1 MKYFFPNVSHVLIVD
16 DNPEN
21 LQVLGN
27 YLQKESYDLEF
38 ALDGKSALDWID
50 RKNFDLILLDI
61 MMPGMDGFEVCTR
74 LKGDIKTR
82 DIPVIFLTANADTDC
97 TIKAFD
103 LGAADY
109 VTKPFNQKELLA
121 RVHTQ
126 IEIKKTRDEVTR
138 YLKEVENKNILIT
151 SSIKYAKSIQ
161 TAVFKS
167 SQNLSEYFSDQFTL
181 ILPKDIVSG
190 DFYWSAKVNGR
201 YLLGVFDCTGHGVP
215 GAFMSLLF
223 VTFLNDIVKVAK
235 IYEPHLILNRLR
247 ERVIDALEQKGFI
260 MEMHDGMDA
269 ALISYDYEDKVIH
282 FSGAFSKM
290 YLIRNDKIM
299 EFKGDRMP
307 VSYYDKMKDFSSQE
321 IKVCKG
327 DNVYMFT
334 DGYKDQFGGPRG
346 KKYGQDNFKKILIA
360 NHKKPMETQKQL
372 LYDSHLAWR
381 DGRSDQIDDITIV
394 GFRY

>member
-1 MKYFFPNVSHVLIVD
+1 MKAPDRGKFSVLIVD

-27 YLQKESYDLEF
+27 YLQKEGYDLEF
-38 ALDGKSALDWID
+38 ALDGRSALDWID
-50 RKNFDLILLDI
+50 SKNFDLILLDI
-61 MMPGMDGFEVCTR
+61 MMPGMDGFDVCTHIKCN
-74 LKGDIKTR
+74 LKNMH
-82 DIPVIFLTANADTDC
+82 IPVIFLTANSDTDS

-121 RVHTQ
+121 RVNTQ
-126 IEIKKTRDEVTR
+126 IEIKKRGDEVSR
-138 YLKEVENKNILIT
+138 YLKELENKNILIT
-151 SSIKYAKSIQ
+151 GSIKYAKSIQ

-167 SQNLSEYFSDQFTL
+167 SQNISEYCTDQFTL
-181 ILPKDIVSG
+181 TIPKDIVSG
-190 DFYWSAKVNGR
+190 DFYWSANINGK
-201 YLLGVFDCTGHGVP
+201 YLIGVFDCTGHGVP

-223 VTFLNDIVKVAK
+223 VTFLNDIVKVGK
-235 IYEPHLILNRLR
+235 VYEPHLILNRLR
-247 ERVIDALEQKGFI
+247 ERVIDSLDQKGI
-260 MEMHDGMDA
+260 VMEMHDGMDA
-269 ALISYDYEDKVIH
+269 AMISYDHADRVIH

-307 VSYYDKMKDFSSQE
+307 VSYYDIMKDFSSQE
-321 IKVCKG
+321 IKVCKN
-327 DNVYMFT
+327 DMVYLFT

-346 KKYGQDNFKKILIA
+346 KKFGKENFKKILIA
-360 NHKKPMETQKQL
+360 NHNKPMEIQRQL

-381 DGRSDQIDDITIV
+381 NGRSDQLDDITVV